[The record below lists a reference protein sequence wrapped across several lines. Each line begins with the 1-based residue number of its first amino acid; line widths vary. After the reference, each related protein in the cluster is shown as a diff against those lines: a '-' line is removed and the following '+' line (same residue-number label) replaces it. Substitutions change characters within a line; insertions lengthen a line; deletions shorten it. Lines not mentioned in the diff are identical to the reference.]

1 MLRASKIERGSCLQ
15 ESTTTIRCTTF
26 GSVWSVTVWF
36 LKTAESIVVMLNHTS
51 RRCPENSLLHALYT
65 QYNDSLS
72 PPSIAPY
79 SRLLSIGSRMDS
91 QQARSEWS
99 NYTNTLVETNT
110 LDTYAKRISPDLDI
124 QVALFVAENN
134 IAMAAM
140 ESSSFSSLFDAYQAK
155 GKRFSRKHITDV
167 SLPKFEK
174 RMKDCYIQW

>member
-72 PPSIAPY
+72 PPSIPKVSVDWY
-79 SRLLSIGSRMDS
+79 YNGGIFKSPTVLGGIGVGDAFNG
-91 QQARSEWS
+91 QGS
-99 NYTNTLVETNT
+99 NAEAIVP
-110 LDTYAKRISPDLDI
+110 LDEMYR
-124 QVALFVAENN
+124 N
-134 IAMAAM
+134 IKN
-140 ESSSFSSLFDAYQAK
+140 L
-155 GKRFSRKHITDV
+155 
-167 SLPKFEK
+167 
-174 RMKDCYIQW
+174 